1 MAFVGRSDV
10 KDPGSQQDQW
20 ERLARRRE
28 RLYAEDAQFIATRPD
43 ERIAAAARTP
53 RLRIGEV
60 MATVLRGYADR
71 PALGQRVREVAT
83 DPATGRSTLNYR
95 PRFETAM
102 GALPERQRAQSV
114 LTVLDVY
121 REPMLA
127 IAGSPV
133 PGAQFQSAVEHSGR
147 AIPHVSQQLIE
158 KYLAD
163 LAQIGV
169 LAR

>member
-10 KDPGSQQDQW
+10 KDPGAQQDQW

-28 RLYAEDAQFIATRPD
+28 RLYADDAHPVEKIDDYPSWLA
-43 ERIAAAARTP
+43 
-53 RLRIGEV
+53 
-60 MATVLRGYADR
+60 
-71 PALGQRVREVAT
+71 
-83 DPATGRSTLNYR
+83 
-95 PRFETAM
+95 RFETSM
-102 GALPERQRAQSV
+102 RALPERQRAQSV
-114 LTVLDVY
+114 LGVLDVY

-147 AIPHVSQQLIE
+147 AIPHVAQQLIE

-163 LAQIGV
+163 LERIGV
-169 LAR
+169 LSR